1 MSYEGYEQFLCE
13 DGHYQEREA
22 YDDPVQVCHCGK
34 PIVWYNSVDLTNGSF
49 DDEGIRIDGYI
60 ELQVKAE
67 ATYEECPHCHHSELK
82 SEVTYHIPADK
93 GQHATPISIDN
104 WIAAFNNEG
113 TNQ

>member
-1 MSYEGYEQFLCE
+1 
-13 DGHYQEREA
+13 
-22 YDDPVQVCHCGK
+22 
-34 PIVWYNSVDLTNGSF
+34 
-49 DDEGIRIDGYI
+49 
-60 ELQVKAE
+60 VKAE